1 MILEMSLSTILTI
14 VEAHFTSHNLY
25 AHCICISRYM
35 VSRLFSIRQSV
46 CGCPSVCHV
55 CIVSKWMNL
64 SANSQCWM
72 VACEFQFLA
81 PKFLMKF
88 QQGTSESR
96 NRGRGGG
103 RRARVANIVHVKWAT
118 STETFGGPSYEM
130 GAQPL
135 SKMYGAWCRKWT
147 HSHINFFRRH
157 WGRAT

>member
-46 CGCPSVCHV
+46 CGYPSVCHV

-103 RRARVANIVHVKWAT
+103 GGLALPTLYTSNEPPLQRLLGDHRMKWGHNPSPKCTAL
-118 STETFGGPSYEM
+118 GAGNGP
-130 GAQPL
+130 
-135 SKMYGAWCRKWT
+135 T
-147 HSHINFFRRH
+147 H
-157 WGRAT
+157 T